1 MTIHETLDFNDT
13 LTDEEIDEIREGAK
27 RPIIYDDDC
36 SPLSQEALRQMV
48 IDRERRLQTGR
59 AL

>member
-36 SPLSQEALRQMV
+36 PPLSQEALRQMV